1 MSTKEYLAMLGAFV
15 LTRSIRTLFRGY
27 VVAAGGSIHN
37 FSRPYGT
44 EPILQ
49 RFPALKRRAIL
60 GRPYGTFTV
69 AFLLSLATPFSLVQQ
84 PALKAQTA
92 KAPDKSK
99 PASGGNPASRTD
111 ARSPDNP
118 DVLRQMNSAL
128 QELAARVSPAVV
140 QIQTTGYGPLTEGD
154 GDRGR
159 TALIVR
165 QRAVGSGVIVD
176 ANGYIMTNAH
186 VVEGAH
192 RIRVALPMSLN
203 SSPSNLPAG
212 RRQLFDAK
220 VLGVHKESDLALL
233 KIEQTDLP
241 TLSLEAP
248 QNIHVGQMVL
258 AVGSPEG
265 LQSSVTMGVISAVA
279 RQADPAKSL
288 NYVQTDAPINPG
300 NSGGPLVD
308 MDGYVVGINTFI
320 LSQSGGSEGLGFAIP
335 ARVVN
340 FVYHSLRKYGHVHH
354 VEMGAGAQEI
364 TPTLAEGVGLP
375 QSWGV
380 IVDDVTPDGPAAAAG
395 VQVQDIILTA
405 DDRPIETL
413 SALTAATYLHNP
425 DKPVKLE
432 ILRGTDANKNKEKK
446 ILYVAA
452 VEKHDQMDL
461 LMDATDPE
469 KSLVPRL
476 GILVIDITDQIRSV
490 IGTTRISGGV
500 VVVGRAAN
508 LIVSDSGVQTGDI
521 IHSLNT
527 KPIDSVETLRREV
540 RELKSGDAVVLQI
553 ERDGGLQYLPF
564 EME

>member
-1 MSTKEYLAMLGAFV
+1 MSSTQMSYRICRASA
-15 LTRSIRTLFRGY
+15 SI
-27 VVAAGGSIHN
+27 
-37 FSRPYGT
+37 
-44 EPILQ
+44 
-49 RFPALKRRAIL
+49 
-60 GRPYGTFTV
+60 
-69 AFLLSLATPFSLVQQ
+69 FLLLVVTTVSFAQQ
-84 PALKAQTA
+84 TTA
-92 KAPDKSK
+92 KAQESI
-99 PASGGNPASRTD
+99 
-111 ARSPDNP
+111 
-118 DVLRQMNSAL
+118 LRQMNGAL
-128 QELAARVSPAVV
+128 EELAARVSPAVV
-140 QIQTTGYGPLTEGD
+140 QIQTTGYGPLSEGD
-154 GDRGR
+154 SDKGR

-192 RIRVALPMSLN
+192 RIRVALPMS
-203 SSPSNLPAG
+203 SSGSPTNIPTG

-233 KIEQTDLP
+233 KIEQTNLP

-248 QNIHVGQMVL
+248 QNIRVGQMVL

-265 LQSSVTMGVISAVA
+265 LQSSITMGVISAVA

-340 FVYHSLRKYGHVHH
+340 FVYQSLRKYGHVHH
-354 VEMGAGAQEI
+354 VEIGAGAQEI
-364 TPTLAEGVGLP
+364 TPTLADGLGLP

-380 IVDDVTPDGPAAAAG
+380 IVDDITPDGPAASAG
-395 VQVQDIILTA
+395 VQVQDIIISA

-413 SALTAATYLHNP
+413 AALTAATYLHNP

-469 KSLVPRL
+469 KSLVSRL
-476 GILVIDITDQIRSV
+476 GILAVDITDQIRSA
-490 IGTTRISGGV
+490 IGTVRLTGGV

-527 KPIDSVETLRREV
+527 KPIDSVQTLRKV
-540 RELKSGDAVVLQI
+540 VHELKSGDAVVLQI

>member
-1 MSTKEYLAMLGAFV
+1 MSNARALDRVCCIRAF
-15 LTRSIRTLFRGY
+15 TL
-27 VVAAGGSIHN
+27 
-37 FSRPYGT
+37 
-44 EPILQ
+44 
-49 RFPALKRRAIL
+49 
-60 GRPYGTFTV
+60 
-69 AFLLSLATPFSLVQQ
+69 LLSLAATLSFAQQ
-84 PALKAQTA
+84 AGDKPQIRES
-92 KAPDKSK
+92 PDKSK
-99 PASGGNPASRTD
+99 PLTADSHSSD
-111 ARSPDNP
+111 SLDI
-118 DVLRQMNSAL
+118 LRQMNSAL
-128 QELAARVSPAVV
+128 EELAARVSPAVV
-140 QIQTTGYGPLTEGD
+140 QIQTSGYGPLSEGD

-165 QRAVGSGVIVD
+165 QHAVGSGVIVD

-186 VVEGAH
+186 VVERAQ
-192 RIRVALPMSLN
+192 RIRVALPMS
-203 SSPSNLPAG
+203 STGSPTNVPAG

-220 VLGVHKESDLALL
+220 VLGIHKESDLALL

-241 TLSLEAP
+241 TLSLEQP
-248 QNIHVGQMVL
+248 QNIRVGQMVL

-279 RQADPAKSL
+279 RQADPTKSL

-308 MDGYVVGINTFI
+308 MNGHVVGINTFI

-335 ARVVN
+335 ARLVN

-354 VEMGAGAQEI
+354 VEIGAGAQEV
-364 TPTLAEGVGLP
+364 TPTLADGLGLP

-380 IVDDVTPDGPAAAAG
+380 IVDDITPDGPAASAG

-405 DDRPIETL
+405 DDRPIETM

-425 DKPVKLE
+425 DHPVKLE
-432 ILRGTDANKNKEKK
+432 ILRGTEKK
-446 ILYVAA
+446 ILYVPA

-461 LMDATDPE
+461 LMDATDPD

-476 GILVIDITDQIRSV
+476 GVLVVDITDQIRSA
-490 IGTTRISGGV
+490 IGTVRIAGGV

-508 LIVSDSGVQTGDI
+508 LIVSDSGLQTGDI
-521 IHSLNT
+521 IHALNT
-527 KPIDSVETLRREV
+527 KPIDSVETLRRAV
-540 RELKSGDAVVLQI
+540 RALKSGDAVVLQI